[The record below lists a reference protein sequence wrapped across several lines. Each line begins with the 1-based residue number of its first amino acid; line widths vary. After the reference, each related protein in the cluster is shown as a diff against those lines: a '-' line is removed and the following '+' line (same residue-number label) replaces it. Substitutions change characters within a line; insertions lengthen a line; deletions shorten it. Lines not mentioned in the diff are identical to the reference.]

1 MVITHIAITSGG
13 MTAQSLARHAD
24 FSTTLNYIH
33 VADEVK
39 RAAAN
44 RAAIRPA
51 PEYIPP

>member
-1 MVITHIAITSGG
+1 M
-13 MTAQSLARHAD
+13 LA
-24 FSTTLNYIH
+24 YIR

-51 PEYIPP
+51 PQFIPLKSPRQQKTTNPEIA